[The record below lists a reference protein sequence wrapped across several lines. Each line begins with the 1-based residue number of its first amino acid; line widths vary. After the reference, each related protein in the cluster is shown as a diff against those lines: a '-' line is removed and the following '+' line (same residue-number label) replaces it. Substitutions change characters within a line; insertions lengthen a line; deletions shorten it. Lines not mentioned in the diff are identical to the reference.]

1 MSMQGSFGR
10 RDWLRL
16 SALGIASLGGC
27 LQELREGEA
36 PSDASPSTEEN
47 TTNETEQDAAG
58 SNETAEEDGD
68 ADPET
73 RDISG
78 PASVDHAFVDSRN
91 SMAQREA
98 TAPESAPIVDWTADV
113 SDLNTRIFTTPVAGE
128 ETIVISPLT
137 DVVAYARES
146 GEVQWR
152 LSESA
157 VDSYRTVA
165 NVFHRDGN
173 VLFTGVNERTRSR
186 EFVAV
191 DATKGTVAWA
201 VELPTEETG
210 DVRAVTVAGDRA
222 IAVTST
228 DDSESPETNL
238 IAVDLSNRSVSW
250 TAQLSQTRLNP
261 EDLAV
266 SGETLVVTTDE
277 AAADVDN
284 VVVFDIA
291 ERERLWSRQLRIGEA
306 IPVVSDGQL
315 YLPTDRSA
323 DESGF
328 EGIRSLSLADG
339 SESWRFEFQN
349 PPRTGV
355 TVDGDRVFAVGG
367 SSLYAIDASSGEA
380 IWSYTPDGDPRI
392 AGGSSTLPIATQ
404 NHLLLGSRSGDSGRI
419 RAVEKETGEPAWSV
433 ELSEQT
439 AYSPF
444 VIGGRLYTFAFDRA
458 GDDGTLYSLH

>member
-1 MSMQGSFGR
+1 MQGSSGR

-16 SALGIASLGGC
+16 SALGIAGLGGC
-27 LQELREGEA
+27 LGELREIGV
-36 PSDASPSTEEN
+36 PSDPSP
-47 TTNETEQDAAG
+47 TTGEDATDESEGDADG
-58 SNETAEEDGD
+58 SNETAAEDDG

-73 RDISG
+73 REISG
-78 PASVDHAFVDSRN
+78 PSSVDHAFVDSRN

-98 TAPESAPIVDWTADV
+98 TAPESAPIVDWDADV

-128 ETIVISPLT
+128 ETVVISPLT
-137 DVVAYARES
+137 DVVAYARET
-146 GEVQWR
+146 GEVRWR

-165 NVFHRDGN
+165 SVFHRDGN
-173 VLFTGVNERTRSR
+173 VLFAGVNDRTRGW
-186 EFVAV
+186 ELVAV
-191 DATKGTVAWA
+191 DAATGTEAWT
-201 VELPTEETG
+201 VELPTEETES
-210 DVRAVTVAGDRA
+210 VRTMIVAGDRA
-222 IAVTST
+222 IAVTSS
-228 DDSESPETNL
+228 DDSESPRTDL
-238 IAVDLSNRSVSW
+238 IAVDLSGRSVSW
-250 TAQLSQTRLNP
+250 TARLGRSRLNP

-284 VVVFDIA
+284 VVAFDLA
-291 ERERLWSRQLRIGEA
+291 ERERLWSRRLRIGEA
-306 IPVVSDGQL
+306 IPVVGDGRL
-315 YLPTDRSA
+315 YLPTDRPA

-367 SSLYAIDASSGEA
+367 GSLYAIDASSGEA
-380 IWSYTPDGDPRI
+380 LWSYAPDGDPRI
-392 AGGSSTLPIATQ
+392 AGGSSTLPIATR
-404 NHLLLGSRSGDSGRI
+404 NHLLLGSRYGDNGRI
-419 RAVEKETGEPAWSV
+419 RAVEKATGELAWSV
-433 ELSEQT
+433 ELSEET

-444 VIGGRLYTFAFDRA
+444 VVGDHLYAFAFDRA